1 MELKDRKKLDLN
13 LLLVLLAL
21 TIISL
26 LNLYSATHSP
36 EADTLSRTF
45 VSQLVWFFGGWVLFF
60 IVTYT
65 NLDFIKRGVWIFY
78 SLNLILLLSVKFF
91 GKSFYGAKRWLD
103 FGFFR
108 YQPSETMK
116 VTLVLALSLILYR
129 HLSQSK
135 LKLKDLL
142 LPFFI
147 CLLPFLFTVTQ
158 PDLGTSLVMFIIGG
172 TMVLFIGVDKKILIS
187 VALIGSLS
195 LPIVW
200 NYGLKSYQK
209 QRVLTFLNPGSDIRG
224 GGYNS
229 HQSKIAVGSGLL
241 LGRGYLKGTQSQLQF
256 LPERHTD
263 FIFSVLSEEHGFIG
277 SFLVLFLFLLLFL
290 NIINTAT
297 ISPDS
302 FGTLVCIGTG
312 AIVFWHM
319 FINIA
324 MITGMMPVVGV
335 PLPLFS
341 YGGSSILTTMASLGL
356 VSNVS
361 KRRYL
366 FLKSSDFYRL
376 NVSVNFGFNLFFWKV
391 SH

>member
-1 MELKDRKKLDLN
+1 MDLKETKKLDIN

-21 TIISL
+21 NLISL
-26 LNLYSATHSP
+26 INLYSATNSP
-36 EADTLSRTF
+36 EATGVSSVF
-45 VSQLVWFFGGWVLFF
+45 ISQLVWFLGGWGIFF
-60 IVTYT
+60 FLTFISL
-65 NLDFIKRGVWIFY
+65 NFIKRGVWLFY
-78 SLNLILLLSVKFF
+78 VLNLILLISVKFF

-103 FGFFR
+103 LGLFR
-108 YQPSETMK
+108 FQPSETMK
-116 VTLVLALSLILYR
+116 ITLVLALALVLYR
-129 HLSQSK
+129 YLSQSK
-135 LKLKDLL
+135 LKLSDLI
-142 LPFFI
+142 LPFII
-147 CLLPFLFTVTQ
+147 CFLPFLFTVTQ

-172 TMVLFIGVDKKILIS
+172 TMILFIGVDKKILIS

-200 NYGLKSYQK
+200 NYGLKRYQK
-209 QRVLTFLNPGSDIRG
+209 ERVLTFLNPGGDIRG

-277 SFLVLFLFLLLFL
+277 SFLVLFLFFLLLL
-290 NIINTAT
+290 SIINTALE
-297 ISPDS
+297 SSDS
-302 FGTLVCIGTG
+302 FGTLVCIGAG
-312 AIVFWHM
+312 AIIFWHV
-319 FINIA
+319 FINIS

-341 YGGSSILTTMASLGL
+341 YGGSSILTTMAALGL

-361 KRRYL
+361 KHRY
-366 FLKSSDFYRL
+366 
-376 NVSVNFGFNLFFWKV
+376 FF
-391 SH
+391 

>member
-1 MELKDRKKLDLN
+1 MDLKERKKLDIN

-21 TIISL
+21 SVISL
-26 LNLYSATHSP
+26 INLYSATHSP
-36 EADTLSRTF
+36 EAVSISKVF
-45 VSQLVWFFGGWVLFF
+45 VSQLVWLLGGWVLFF
-60 IVTYT
+60 VVTFI
-65 NLDFIKRGVWIFY
+65 NLDFIKRGVWFFY
-78 SLNLILLLSVKFF
+78 ISNLILLISVKFF

-103 FGFFR
+103 LGFFR
-108 YQPSETMK
+108 FQPSETMK
-116 VTLVLALSLILYR
+116 VTLVLALALILHRY
-129 HLSQSK
+129 LSQSK
-135 LKLKDLL
+135 LTLKGLI
-142 LPFFI
+142 LPFI
-147 CLLPFLFTVTQ
+147 VCLLPFAFTVIQ

-172 TMVLFIGVDKKILIS
+172 SMVLFIGVDKKILIS

-263 FIFSVLSEEHGFIG
+263 FIFSVLSEEHGFTG
-277 SFLVLFLFLLLFL
+277 SFLVLFLFFLLFL
-290 NIINTAT
+290 NIINTAVE
-297 ISPDS
+297 SPDS

-312 AIVFWHM
+312 ALIFWHV

-324 MITGMMPVVGV
+324 MITGLMPVVGV

-366 FLKSSDFYRL
+366 F
-376 NVSVNFGFNLFFWKV
+376 
-391 SH
+391 

>member
-21 TIISL
+21 TVISL

-36 EADTLSRTF
+36 ETTGFSRIF
-45 VSQLVWFFGGWVLFF
+45 LSQLVWFIGGWILFF
-60 IVTYT
+60 VVTYV
-65 NLDFIKRGVWIFY
+65 NLDFIKRGVWFFY
-78 SLNLILLLSVKFF
+78 GINLALLLSVKFF

-103 FGFFR
+103 LGFFR

-116 VTLVLALSLILYR
+116 VTLVLALSVILYKS
-129 HLSQSK
+129 LSQSK
-135 LKLKDLL
+135 LKLKNLI
-142 LPFFI
+142 LPFI
-147 CLLPFLFTVTQ
+147 TCLLPFAFTVTQ

-172 TMVLFIGVDKKILIS
+172 TMVLFIGVDRKILITL
-187 VALIGSLS
+187 ALLGSLS

-209 QRVLTFLNPGSDIRG
+209 QRVLTFLNPGQDIRG

-263 FIFSVLSEEHGFIG
+263 FIFSVLSEEHGFVG
-277 SFLVLFLFLLLFL
+277 SFLVLFLFFLLFL

-297 ISPDS
+297 LSTDS
-302 FGTLVCIGTG
+302 FGTLICIGTG
-312 AIVFWHM
+312 AVVFWHV

-324 MITGMMPVVGV
+324 MITGLMPVVGV

-366 FLKSSDFYRL
+366 F
-376 NVSVNFGFNLFFWKV
+376 
-391 SH
+391 

>member
-1 MELKDRKKLDLN
+1 MDLKESKKLDIN

-21 TIISL
+21 SVISMI
-26 LNLYSATHSP
+26 NLYSATHSA
-36 EADTLSRTF
+36 EATSLSRVF
-45 VSQLVWFFGGWVLFF
+45 VSQLIWFLGGWVLFF
-60 IVTYT
+60 LVTFI
-65 NLDFIKRGVWIFY
+65 NLDFIKRGVWFFY
-78 SLNLILLLSVKFF
+78 VTNLLLLISVKFL

-103 FGFFR
+103 LGFFR

-116 VTLVLALSLILYR
+116 VTLVLALSAILCKY
-129 HLSQSK
+129 LSQSK
-135 LKLKDLL
+135 LKLKDLV

-147 CLLPFLFTVTQ
+147 CFLPFLFTVTQ

-172 TMVLFIGVDKKILIS
+172 TMVLFIGIDKKILFSIAA
-187 VALIGSLS
+187 VGFIS

-209 QRVLTFLNPGSDIRG
+209 QRVMTFLNPGSDIRG

-263 FIFSVLSEEHGFIG
+263 FIFSVLSEEHGFMG
-277 SFLVLFLFLLLFL
+277 SFLVLFLFFLLFL
-290 NIINTAT
+290 SIIHTALE
-297 ISPDS
+297 SPDS

-312 AIVFWHM
+312 AIVFWHV
-319 FINIA
+319 FINIS

-366 FLKSSDFYRL
+366 F
-376 NVSVNFGFNLFFWKV
+376 
-391 SH
+391 